1 MSHPELT
8 PDEISELFALD
19 KGIAAL
25 CGRLLSELKEGR
37 DGAEVASVVLAN
49 SSKSEGQG
57 LLHALVQQHMSI
69 VLRACARHELA
80 DAWQEQALEL
90 FAKYK
95 AFVDRA
101 SLLAHALADRW
112 FDAKRYSKAEA
123 WALRSIAEG
132 ERTGLD
138 LPWLAD
144 AWRIAAQALSDDHLG
159 PEVEVRLRKSL
170 SLWKLQRK
178 PDSVRGMFA
187 HMGLGMYLLEVGK
200 LKEADEAFVEAIVF
214 ANKLPSKY
222 HKLVDAP
229 VTQLMKLRKIDPDT
243 GLPS

>member
-1 MSHPELT
+1 MSCHEPT
-8 PDEISELFALD
+8 PDEIAELFALD
-19 KGIAAL
+19 KNIAAL
-25 CGRLLSELKEGR
+25 CGRLLSELKGGR

-49 SSKSEGQG
+49 SRKSEGQG
-57 LLHALVQQHMSI
+57 LLHALVQQHMSV

-90 FAKYK
+90 FAKHK
-95 AFVDRA
+95 TFLDRA

-144 AWRIAAQALSDDHLG
+144 AWRIAAQALSDDNLG
-159 PEVEVRLRKSL
+159 PVVEVRLRKSL

-178 PDSVRGMFA
+178 PDPVRGMFA

-200 LKEADEAFVEAIVF
+200 LKEADEAFVDAVVF
-214 ANKLPSKY
+214 AKLLPANAQY
-222 HKLVDAP
+222 LADAP
-229 VTQLMKLRKIDPDT
+229 VAQLMKLRSGND
-243 GLPS
+243 

>member
-1 MSHPELT
+1 MDSHEPT
-8 PDEISELFALD
+8 PDAIAELFTLD

-112 FDAKRYSKAEA
+112 FDAKRYSMAEA

-144 AWRIAAQALSDDHLG
+144 AWRIAAQALSDDNLG
-159 PEVEVRLRKSL
+159 PEVEVRLRKSIN
-170 SLWKLQRK
+170 LWKRQRK
-178 PDSVRGMFA
+178 PDPIRGMFA
-187 HMGLGMYLLEVGK
+187 HMGLGMYLLELGK
-200 LKEADEAFVEAIVF
+200 PKEADAAFVEAVVF
-214 ANKLPSKY
+214 AKLLPVDAQY
-222 HKLVDAP
+222 LADAP
-229 VTQLMKLRKIDPDT
+229 VAQLMKLRGEST
-243 GLPS
+243 

>member
-1 MSHPELT
+1 MSHSEPT
-8 PDEISELFALD
+8 PDEIAELFALD
-19 KGIAAL
+19 KDIAAL
-25 CGRLLSELKEGR
+25 SVRMLAELKNGR
-37 DGAEVASVVLAN
+37 DPAESAGVMVFNAQ
-49 SSKSEGQG
+49 KTEGQG
-57 LLHALVQQHMSI
+57 LLHALVQQHMSA

-80 DAWQEQALEL
+80 DAWQEEALTL
-90 FAKYK
+90 FAKHK

-112 FDAKRYSKAEA
+112 FEAQRFSKAEA
-123 WALRSIAEG
+123 WALRSIAEA
-132 ERTGLD
+132 ERTGLE

-159 PEVEVRLRKSL
+159 PEVEVRLRKSI

-178 PDSVRGMFA
+178 PDPVRGMFA

-214 ANKLPSKY
+214 ANMLPSKY
-222 HKLVDAP
+222 RRMVDAP
-229 VTQLMKLRKIDPDT
+229 VTQLMKLRKIDPET

>member
-1 MSHPELT
+1 MNLPEPT
-8 PDEISELFALD
+8 PDEIAELFALD
-19 KGIAAL
+19 KDIAAL
-25 CGRLLSELKEGR
+25 SLRMLSELKDGR
-37 DGAEVASVVLAN
+37 DPAESAGVVIFNAQ
-49 SSKSEGQG
+49 KTEGQG

-69 VLRACARHELA
+69 VLRTCARHELA

-90 FAKYK
+90 FAKHK

-144 AWRIAAQALSDDHLG
+144 AWRIAAQALSDDNLG
-159 PEVEVRLRKSL
+159 PEVEVRLRQSL
-170 SLWKLQRK
+170 TLWKRQRK
-178 PDSVRGMFA
+178 PDPIRGMFA
-187 HMGLGMYLLEVGK
+187 HMGLGMYLLELGK
-200 LKEADEAFVEAIVF
+200 LKEADAAFVEAVVF
-214 ANKLPSKY
+214 AKLLPVDAQY
-222 HKLVDAP
+222 LADAP
-229 VTQLMKLRKIDPDT
+229 VAHLMKLRGENT
-243 GLPS
+243 

>member
-1 MSHPELT
+1 MNLPEPT
-8 PDEISELFALD
+8 PDEIAELFALD
-19 KGIAAL
+19 KDIAAL
-25 CGRLLSELKEGR
+25 SLRMLSELKDGR
-37 DGAEVASVVLAN
+37 DPAESAGVVIFNAQ
-49 SSKSEGQG
+49 KTEGQG

-69 VLRACARHELA
+69 VLRTCARHELA

-90 FAKYK
+90 FAKHK

-144 AWRIAAQALSDDHLG
+144 AWRIAAQALSDDNLG
-159 PEVEVRLRKSL
+159 PEVEVRLRQSL
-170 SLWKLQRK
+170 TLWKRQRK
-178 PDSVRGMFA
+178 PDPIRGMFA
-187 HMGLGMYLLEVGK
+187 HMGLGMYLLELGK
-200 LKEADEAFVEAIVF
+200 LKEADAAFVEAVVF
-214 ANKLPSKY
+214 AKLLPVDAQY
-222 HKLVDAP
+222 LADAP
-229 VTQLMKLRKIDPDT
+229 VAQLMKLRGENT
-243 GLPS
+243 

>member
-1 MSHPELT
+1 MNLPEPT
-8 PDEISELFALD
+8 PDEIAELFALD
-19 KGIAAL
+19 KDIAAL
-25 CGRLLSELKEGR
+25 SVRMLSELKDGR
-37 DGAEVASVVLAN
+37 DHAESAGVVIFNAQ
-49 SSKSEGQG
+49 KTEGQG
-57 LLHALVQQHMSI
+57 LLHALVQQHMSA
-69 VLRACARHELA
+69 VLRATGRQELA

-90 FAKYK
+90 FAKHK

-144 AWRIAAQALSDDHLG
+144 AWRIAAQALSDDNLG

-170 SLWKLQRK
+170 ALWKRQRK
-178 PDSVRGMFA
+178 PDPIRGMFA
-187 HMGLGMYLLEVGK
+187 HMGLGMYLLELGK
-200 LKEADEAFVEAIVF
+200 LKEADAAFVEAVVF
-214 ANKLPSKY
+214 AKLLPVDAQY
-222 HKLVDAP
+222 LADAP
-229 VTQLMKLRKIDPDT
+229 VAQLMKLRGENT
-243 GLPS
+243 